1 MQIHNLPAKHKAM
14 LDAMWEMDDAGILSF
29 IKSLPYKDMRDA
41 SYLIDLVLLG
51 GDEVTDVTLAAKEID
66 RIQNL

>member
-1 MQIHNLPAKHKAM
+1 MKIHNLPAKHKAM
-14 LDAMWEMDDAGILSF
+14 LDTIWEIDDVEILSF

-41 SYLIDLVLLG
+41 SYLIDLILLG
-51 GDEVTDVTLAAKEID
+51 GDEITDVTLAAKEID

>member
-1 MQIHNLPAKHKAM
+1 MKIHNLPAKHKAM
-14 LDAMWEMDDAGILSF
+14 LDAMWEMDDQEILSF

-41 SYLIDLVLLG
+41 SYLIDLILLG
-51 GDEVTDVTLAAKEID
+51 GDEITDVAEAAKEID

>member
-1 MQIHNLPAKHKAM
+1 MKIHNLPAKHKAM
-14 LDAMWEMDDAGILSF
+14 LDTIWEMDDVEILSF

-41 SYLIDLVLLG
+41 SYLIDLILLG
-51 GDEVTDVTLAAKEID
+51 GDEITDVTLAAKEID